1 MNSYKVLKFDE
12 AFVYLIQDGK
22 IKKVARD
29 LFDFDIKLGDTV
41 DYIQDGDIVVVLP
54 SQKATDEVVDDEA
67 STKSALLQ
75 GILNLFLET
84 LAIHNNDLGNLKKI
98 FSQLL
103 VTLFMAWSLIGVIL
117 IEFLLLLESLIVF
130 ECLALE
136 RSRLGRIG
144 RKGLVRRAVFHV
156 DGVNVVYEAHDLIVV
171 HEIGQPAAEL
181 GREVIFA
188 VGKCAS
194 TAEAAHRVAHAA
206 MDALLD
212 LARDDGAVS

>member
-29 LFDFDIKLGDTV
+29 SFDFDIKLGDTV

-54 SQKATDEVVDDEA
+54 SQKATDKVVYDEA

-130 ECLALE
+130 VWWLLVKGVRSLHLVDNSRRYMAYRKEKKATQNRENREEEERLLRLALAQE
-136 RSRLGRIG
+136 
-144 RKGLVRRAVFHV
+144 KTKQTETKAT
-156 DGVNVVYEAHDLIVV
+156 DD
-171 HEIGQPAAEL
+171 
-181 GREVIFA
+181 
-188 VGKCAS
+188 AS
-194 TAEAAHRVAHAA
+194 ASEEQAPTSKE
-206 MDALLD
+206 DTEEN
-212 LARDDGAVS
+212 

>member
-1 MNSYKVLKFDE
+1 M
-12 AFVYLIQDGK
+12 
-22 IKKVARD
+22 ARD
-29 LFDFDIKLGDTV
+29 LFDFDIKLGDTI

-54 SQKATDEVVDDEA
+54 SQKATDKVVYDEA

-130 ECLALE
+130 VWWLLVKGVRSLHLVDNSRRYMAYRKEKKATQNRENREEEERLLRLALAQE
-136 RSRLGRIG
+136 
-144 RKGLVRRAVFHV
+144 KTKQTETKAT
-156 DGVNVVYEAHDLIVV
+156 DD
-171 HEIGQPAAEL
+171 
-181 GREVIFA
+181 
-188 VGKCAS
+188 AS
-194 TAEAAHRVAHAA
+194 ASEEQAPTSKE
-206 MDALLD
+206 DTEEN
-212 LARDDGAVS
+212 

>member
-54 SQKATDEVVDDEA
+54 SQQATDEVVDDEA

-130 ECLALE
+130 VWWLLVKGVRSLHLVDNSRRYMAYRKEKKATQNRENREEEERLLRLALAQE
-136 RSRLGRIG
+136 
-144 RKGLVRRAVFHV
+144 KTKQTETKAT
-156 DGVNVVYEAHDLIVV
+156 DD
-171 HEIGQPAAEL
+171 
-181 GREVIFA
+181 
-188 VGKCAS
+188 AS
-194 TAEAAHRVAHAA
+194 ASEEQAPTSKE
-206 MDALLD
+206 DTEEN
-212 LARDDGAVS
+212 

>member
-12 AFVYLIQDGK
+12 TFVYLIQDGK

-54 SQKATDEVVDDEA
+54 SQKATDKVVYDEA

-130 ECLALE
+130 VWWLLVKGVRSLHLVDNSRRYMAYRKEKKATQNRENREEEERLLRLALAQE
-136 RSRLGRIG
+136 
-144 RKGLVRRAVFHV
+144 KTKQTETKAT
-156 DGVNVVYEAHDLIVV
+156 DD
-171 HEIGQPAAEL
+171 
-181 GREVIFA
+181 
-188 VGKCAS
+188 AS
-194 TAEAAHRVAHAA
+194 ASDEQAPTSKE
-206 MDALLD
+206 DTEEN
-212 LARDDGAVS
+212 

>member
-54 SQKATDEVVDDEA
+54 SQKATDKVVYDEA

-130 ECLALE
+130 VWWLLVKGVRSLHLVDNSRRYMAYRKEKKATQNRENREEEERLLRLALAQE
-136 RSRLGRIG
+136 
-144 RKGLVRRAVFHV
+144 KTKQTETKAT
-156 DGVNVVYEAHDLIVV
+156 DD
-171 HEIGQPAAEL
+171 
-181 GREVIFA
+181 
-188 VGKCAS
+188 AS
-194 TAEAAHRVAHAA
+194 ASEEQAPTSKE
-206 MDALLD
+206 DTEEN
-212 LARDDGAVS
+212 

>member
-12 AFVYLIQDGK
+12 DFVYLIQDGK

-54 SQKATDEVVDDEA
+54 SQKATDKVVYDEA

-130 ECLALE
+130 VWWLLVKGVRSLHLVDNSRRYMAYRKEKKATQNRENREEEERLLRLALAQE
-136 RSRLGRIG
+136 
-144 RKGLVRRAVFHV
+144 KTKQTETKAT
-156 DGVNVVYEAHDLIVV
+156 DD
-171 HEIGQPAAEL
+171 
-181 GREVIFA
+181 
-188 VGKCAS
+188 AS
-194 TAEAAHRVAHAA
+194 ASEEQAPTSKE
-206 MDALLD
+206 DTEEN
-212 LARDDGAVS
+212 

>member
-12 AFVYLIQDGK
+12 VFVYLIQDGK

-54 SQKATDEVVDDEA
+54 SQKATDEA

-130 ECLALE
+130 VWWLLVKGVRSLHLVDNSRRYMAYRKEKKATQNRENREEEERLLRLALAQE
-136 RSRLGRIG
+136 
-144 RKGLVRRAVFHV
+144 KTKQTETKAT
-156 DGVNVVYEAHDLIVV
+156 DD
-171 HEIGQPAAEL
+171 
-181 GREVIFA
+181 
-188 VGKCAS
+188 AS
-194 TAEAAHRVAHAA
+194 ASEEQAPTSKE
-206 MDALLD
+206 DTEEN
-212 LARDDGAVS
+212 

>member
-1 MNSYKVLKFDE
+1 MNAINSS
-12 AFVYLIQDGK
+12 QDGK

-130 ECLALE
+130 VWWLLVKGVRSLHLVDNSRRYMAYRKEKKATQNRENREEEERLLRLALAQE
-136 RSRLGRIG
+136 
-144 RKGLVRRAVFHV
+144 KTKQTETKAT
-156 DGVNVVYEAHDLIVV
+156 DD
-171 HEIGQPAAEL
+171 
-181 GREVIFA
+181 
-188 VGKCAS
+188 AS
-194 TAEAAHRVAHAA
+194 ASEEQAPTSKE
-206 MDALLD
+206 DTEEN
-212 LARDDGAVS
+212 

>member
-41 DYIQDGDIVVVLP
+41 DYIQDEDIVVVLP
-54 SQKATDEVVDDEA
+54 SQKATDKVVYDEA

-103 VTLFMAWSLIGVIL
+103 VTIFMAWSLIGVIL

-130 ECLALE
+130 VWWLLVKGVRSLHLVDNSRRYMAYRKEKKATQNRENREEEERLLRLALAQE
-136 RSRLGRIG
+136 
-144 RKGLVRRAVFHV
+144 KTKQTETKAT
-156 DGVNVVYEAHDLIVV
+156 DD
-171 HEIGQPAAEL
+171 
-181 GREVIFA
+181 
-188 VGKCAS
+188 AS
-194 TAEAAHRVAHAA
+194 ASEEQAPTSKE
-206 MDALLD
+206 DTEEN
-212 LARDDGAVS
+212 

>member
-41 DYIQDGDIVVVLP
+41 DYIQDGDIVVILP
-54 SQKATDEVVDDEA
+54 SQKATDKVVYDEA

-130 ECLALE
+130 VWWLLVKGIRSLHLVDNSRRYMASRKEKKATQNRENREEEERLLRLALAQE
-136 RSRLGRIG
+136 
-144 RKGLVRRAVFHV
+144 KTKQTETKAT
-156 DGVNVVYEAHDLIVV
+156 DD
-171 HEIGQPAAEL
+171 
-181 GREVIFA
+181 
-188 VGKCAS
+188 AS
-194 TAEAAHRVAHAA
+194 ASEEQAPTSKE
-206 MDALLD
+206 DTEEN
-212 LARDDGAVS
+212 

>member
-29 LFDFDIKLGDTV
+29 LFGFDIKLGDTV
-41 DYIQDGDIVVVLP
+41 DYIQDGDIVVVFP
-54 SQKATDEVVDDEA
+54 SQKATDKVVYDEA

-130 ECLALE
+130 VWWLLVKGVRSLHLVDNSRRYMAYRKEKKATQNRENREEEERLLRLALAQE
-136 RSRLGRIG
+136 
-144 RKGLVRRAVFHV
+144 KTKQTETKAT
-156 DGVNVVYEAHDLIVV
+156 DD
-171 HEIGQPAAEL
+171 
-181 GREVIFA
+181 
-188 VGKCAS
+188 AS
-194 TAEAAHRVAHAA
+194 ASEEQAPTSKE
-206 MDALLD
+206 DTEEN
-212 LARDDGAVS
+212 

>member
-54 SQKATDEVVDDEA
+54 SQKATDKVVYDEA

-84 LAIHNNDLGNLKKI
+84 LAIHNNDLVNLKKI

-130 ECLALE
+130 VWWLLVKGVRSLHLVDNSRRYMAYRKEKKATQNRENREEEERLLRLALAQE
-136 RSRLGRIG
+136 
-144 RKGLVRRAVFHV
+144 KTKQTETKAT
-156 DGVNVVYEAHDLIVV
+156 DD
-171 HEIGQPAAEL
+171 
-181 GREVIFA
+181 
-188 VGKCAS
+188 AS
-194 TAEAAHRVAHAA
+194 ASEEQAPTSKE
-206 MDALLD
+206 DTEEN
-212 LARDDGAVS
+212 

>member
-54 SQKATDEVVDDEA
+54 SQKATDKVVDDEA

-130 ECLALE
+130 VWWLLVKGVRSLHLVDNSRRYMAYRKEKKATQNRENREEEERLLRLALAQE
-136 RSRLGRIG
+136 
-144 RKGLVRRAVFHV
+144 KTKQTETKAT
-156 DGVNVVYEAHDLIVV
+156 DD
-171 HEIGQPAAEL
+171 
-181 GREVIFA
+181 
-188 VGKCAS
+188 AS
-194 TAEAAHRVAHAA
+194 ASEEQAPTSKE
-206 MDALLD
+206 DTEEN
-212 LARDDGAVS
+212 

>member
-54 SQKATDEVVDDEA
+54 SQKATDKVVYDEA

-130 ECLALE
+130 VWWLLVKGVRSLHLVDNSRRYMAYRKEKKATQNRENREEEERLLCLALAQE
-136 RSRLGRIG
+136 
-144 RKGLVRRAVFHV
+144 KTKQTETKAT
-156 DGVNVVYEAHDLIVV
+156 DD
-171 HEIGQPAAEL
+171 
-181 GREVIFA
+181 
-188 VGKCAS
+188 AS
-194 TAEAAHRVAHAA
+194 ASEEQAPTSKE
-206 MDALLD
+206 DTEEN
-212 LARDDGAVS
+212 

>member
-54 SQKATDEVVDDEA
+54 SQKATDKVVYDEA
-67 STKSALLQ
+67 STKSDLLQ

-130 ECLALE
+130 VWWLLVKGVRSLHLVDNSRRYMAYRKEKKATQNRENREEEERLLRLALAQE
-136 RSRLGRIG
+136 
-144 RKGLVRRAVFHV
+144 KTKQTETKAT
-156 DGVNVVYEAHDLIVV
+156 DD
-171 HEIGQPAAEL
+171 
-181 GREVIFA
+181 
-188 VGKCAS
+188 AS
-194 TAEAAHRVAHAA
+194 ASEEQAPTSKE
-206 MDALLD
+206 DTEEN
-212 LARDDGAVS
+212 

>member
-54 SQKATDEVVDDEA
+54 SQKATDKVVYDEA

-130 ECLALE
+130 VWWLLVKGVRSLHLVDNSRRYMAYRKEKKATQNRENREEEERLLRLALAQE
-136 RSRLGRIG
+136 
-144 RKGLVRRAVFHV
+144 KTKQTETKAT
-156 DGVNVVYEAHDLIVV
+156 DD
-171 HEIGQPAAEL
+171 
-181 GREVIFA
+181 
-188 VGKCAS
+188 AS
-194 TAEAAHRVAHAA
+194 TSEEQAPTSKE
-206 MDALLD
+206 DTEEN
-212 LARDDGAVS
+212 

>member
-41 DYIQDGDIVVVLP
+41 DYIQDGDIVVVLT
-54 SQKATDEVVDDEA
+54 SQNATVEVVDDEA

-130 ECLALE
+130 VWWLLVKGVRSLHLVDNSRRYMAYRKEKKATQNRENREEEERLLRLALAQE
-136 RSRLGRIG
+136 
-144 RKGLVRRAVFHV
+144 KTKQTETKAT
-156 DGVNVVYEAHDLIVV
+156 DD
-171 HEIGQPAAEL
+171 
-181 GREVIFA
+181 
-188 VGKCAS
+188 AS
-194 TAEAAHRVAHAA
+194 ASEEQAPTSKE
-206 MDALLD
+206 DTEEN
-212 LARDDGAVS
+212 